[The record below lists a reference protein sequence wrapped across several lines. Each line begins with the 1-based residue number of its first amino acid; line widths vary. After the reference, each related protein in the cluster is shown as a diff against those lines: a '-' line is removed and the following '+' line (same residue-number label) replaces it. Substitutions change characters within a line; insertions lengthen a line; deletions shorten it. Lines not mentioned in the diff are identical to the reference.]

1 MPDVIT
7 LSDYSGTILFYT
19 RRRFV
24 TFEISSAL
32 IPVSIKVEY
41 ITKIYGKQ
49 RALDNVSFEVNTG
62 EIVGFLG
69 PNGAGKSTMMKILT
83 CFIPQDAG
91 TASVNGFDVA
101 SQSLDVRRSVGYL
114 PEHNPLYM
122 DMYVKEY
129 LEFIAGIHKIS
140 NKTKRVDEMVQ
151 ITGLEIEQHK
161 RIGMLSKGYRQ
172 RVGLA
177 QALIHDPSVLILD
190 EPTTGLDPNQLAEI
204 RDLIKR
210 IGEKKTVMLSTHI
223 MQEVEA
229 LCNRVIIINQGQIVA
244 NDNTATLQQGSQN
257 RMVVIVEFDNE
268 PNRHDLKRLPGVE
281 DVQHVRGNTWQI
293 ITDLDKDIRP
303 DLFRF
308 AVENKLTVLEMQRED
323 RKIEDV
329 FKELT
334 GKKKK

>member
-1 MPDVIT
+1 
-7 LSDYSGTILFYT
+7 
-19 RRRFV
+19 
-24 TFEISSAL
+24 
-32 IPVSIKVEY
+32 VSIKVEY
-41 ITKIYGKQ
+41 ISKLYGKQ
-49 RALDNVSFEVNTG
+49 RALDNVSFEVKTG

-91 TASVNGFDVA
+91 QASVNGFDVA
-101 SQSLDVRRSVGYL
+101 SQSIDVRRCVGYL
-114 PEHNPLYM
+114 PEHNPLYL

-129 LEFIAGIHKIS
+129 LEFIAGIHKLP
-140 NKTKRVDEMVQ
+140 NKKQRVDEMVQ
-151 ITGLEIEQHK
+151 LTGLEIEQHK

-177 QALIHDPSVLILD
+177 QALIHDPAVLILD

-204 RDLIKR
+204 RELIKR
-210 IGEKKTVMLSTHI
+210 IGQQKTVMLSTHI

-229 LCNRVIIINQGQIVA
+229 LCSRVIIINQGRIVA
-244 NDNTATLQQGSQN
+244 NDETSSLQQTSQN
-257 RMVVIVEFDNE
+257 HMVVSVEFDKE

-281 DVQHVRGNTWQI
+281 EVQHLRGNVWQI
-293 ITDLDKDIRP
+293 ITAADKDIRP

-308 AVENKLTVLEMQRED
+308 AVDNKLTVLEMQREE
-323 RKIEDV
+323 RKMEDV

-334 GKKKK
+334 GKKK